1 MSETQVQNIQSG
13 LGGPGRAR
21 VGHGPLLKA
30 NSLQS
35 NDGKKWTAFQ
45 PETHTQEDTS
55 SGRALI
61 GEFLTAGKAEGRS
74 ARALRDLRH
83 RVRRLFDYLEETGL
97 DLFALR
103 AKDAHGYI
111 AWLSSQ
117 PSRRDGGPLSARAI
131 IAYHVAASS
140 FYEYLKRRGY
150 VIGNPLR
157 EVKQLR
163 GEKRIPRG
171 LLKETEMEMLLE
183 EISHF
188 DEQGH
193 LKSAIKR
200 YRLHVVAELMYATGL
215 RVSEVASL
223 RLEDIDFSRS
233 LIRVQEAKGGHQR
246 IAFLGEVARE
256 VLRLYVDRLRVLV
269 SNEWNLRNSE
279 LLFGVRW
286 EAFGAVLNREL
297 AKACVSL
304 SLPPLRSHG
313 FRHALGYHLLRAGC
327 SIRHIQSILGH
338 RLLRNTEIYT
348 KVEKE
353 DLRNVVD
360 ACHPRRWKHD
370 GDERT

>member
-1 MSETQVQNIQSG
+1 MSEVQVQNIQSG
-13 LGGPGRAR
+13 PGGPGRAR
-21 VGHGPLLKA
+21 VGHGPLSTP
-30 NSLQS
+30 NSLRHK
-35 NDGKKWTAFQ
+35 DDEKWTASQ
-45 PETHTQEDTS
+45 PETHPKEDTS
-55 SGRALI
+55 PGRALI
-61 GEFLTAGKAEGRS
+61 GEFLTAGKAEGRTVQGLIS
-74 ARALRDLRH
+74 LRH
-83 RVRRLFDYLEETGL
+83 TVPRLFDYIEESGL
-97 DLFALR
+97 DLFGLR

-111 AWLSSQ
+111 AWLSSR
-117 PSRRDGGPLSARAI
+117 PSQRDGAQLSTRSI
-131 IAYHVAASS
+131 IAYHIGASS

-150 VIGNPLR
+150 VIANPFK

-163 GEKRIPRG
+163 GEKRIPKG

-183 EISHF
+183 DLSHF
-188 DEQGH
+188 DEQAH
-193 LKSAIKR
+193 LKTAITLYKV
-200 YRLHVVAELMYATGL
+200 HVVAELMYATGL

-223 RLEDIDFSRS
+223 RLEDIDFSRGM
-233 LIRVQEAKGGHQR
+233 IRVQEAKGGHQR
-246 IAFLGEVARE
+246 IAFLGEFARE

-286 EAFGAVLNREL
+286 EAFGHILNRKL
-297 AKACVSL
+297 ATACASL

-360 ACHPRRWKHD
+360 SCHPRKWKHD